1 METNTDNDVDGNSRD
16 QPLFDVL
23 VSFGMVGNDNM
34 LGSERLCATARTSIL
49 EVDVT
54 DTKSLL
60 HMDSEQPPT
69 FPTRPR
75 EVFTDQREGAILW
88 F

>member
-1 METNTDNDVDGNSRD
+1 
-16 QPLFDVL
+16 
-23 VSFGMVGNDNM
+23 MVGNDNM
-34 LGSERLCATARTSIL
+34 LGPERLCATARTSIL

-69 FPTRPR
+69 SPARPR
-75 EVFTDQREGAILW
+75 EVFTD
-88 F
+88 